1 MKRLIENPRLK
12 VLLAASVAMS
22 FPICMSYASGTDLDG
37 QVFEQVAAASY
48 MPTYTA
54 KTNAPLPPVLVVENI
69 SVSELRGFSPNPQ
82 AFRDSFKKQTVAS
95 GKKVSHHLDTAEAL
109 PTQRVVP
116 AAPKSNKIVRAK
128 RMSHHLDTAETLPI
142 RRFVPAVPKSS
153 KIVSGKRLSH
163 HLDTA
168 EALPTR
174 RFVRAAPKTNKVM
187 NVKKMSHH
195 LDTVDNIPPVH
206 FRPAAPKK
214 LSHSLDT
221 VATVPS
227 GHIRSRHQTVTKP
240 NRVALVKPATSKI
253 VARPTTRLLVD
264 NKKPRPS
271 LHLTGLH
278 HLDETRPSSRSTLSV
293 SKSSLPLVSLPLS
306 PVPRVALSQASGPKV
321 QNLPGAFVNSINQSV
336 SKARSQSTRL
346 AIENLRIK
354 EAEEGLIQAKAQG
367 GFKLSLDSAVGL
379 GQYETDFNVVDRSE
393 TDTRLQRAASLDLSL
408 PLYQGGRIKAQKNI
422 AKTGIKSAHANF
434 NVVASDVTQETAI
447 AHLNVIQDRELI
459 KVYTH
464 NVELLENQKKTV
476 QTLVG
481 AGENTVT
488 DEALIDARLASIKVR
503 LEQVRASL
511 AASESNYKKLVGR
524 PAPALMQG
532 GAVRLPTTLQEVK
545 QVAQKNNS
553 QIKVAEADAESAFH
567 NIAVAKSYGRP
578 SLSLQGVVRGAEDQ
592 SETIRRNTGA
602 EILLNFKVPL
612 WSGGENSSRVRQAAL
627 AQSRAILETRELHNN
642 LNERLEQIWANLESA
657 QRSKAP
663 NLAQKVAAQKAYEA
677 VIKQRN
683 AGLATS
689 LDVLSIEQTL
699 IDAEINLIQAQNIE
713 DVSRFQLLGLM
724 GVL

>member
-1 MKRLIENPRLK
+1 MVRPVKCLVENPRLK

-22 FPICMSYASGTDLDG
+22 FPICMSYASGTDLLG
-37 QVFEQVAAASY
+37 QEFEQVTVVSN

-54 KTNAPLPPVLVVENI
+54 KTNPPLPPVLVAENI
-69 SVSELRGFSPNPQ
+69 SVSKLRGFSSNSRVSQ
-82 AFRDSFKKQTVAS
+82 ENFKSQTVAS
-95 GKKVSHHLDTAEAL
+95 GKKISHHLDAAEAL
-109 PTQRVVP
+109 PTQRFAP
-116 AAPKSNKIVRAK
+116 AASKTNKTVNA
-128 RMSHHLDTAETLPI
+128 
-142 RRFVPAVPKSS
+142 
-153 KIVSGKRLSH
+153 KRLSH

-174 RFVRAAPKTNKVM
+174 RFVPTAPKAQKTVKL
-187 NVKKMSHH
+187 KKMSHH
-195 LDTVDNIPPVH
+195 LDVAENIPSVHVRPV
-206 FRPAAPKK
+206 ASKK
-214 LSHSLDT
+214 LTHSLDT
-221 VATVPS
+221 VAAVPS
-227 GHIRSRHQTVTKP
+227 RHNRSRHQTVTKP
-240 NRVALVKPATSKI
+240 SRVAFAKPVTSKI
-253 VARPTTRLLVD
+253 VAQPTAQRSVANKNPKSGLRL
-264 NKKPRPS
+264 R
-271 LHLTGLH
+271 GLH
-278 HLDETRPSSRSTLSV
+278 HLDEARPSGGYSRSA
-293 SKSSLPLVSLPLS
+293 SKPSLPAVSSPLP
-306 PVPRVALSQASGPKV
+306 PVPQVSLSQASGPKV
-321 QNLPGAFVNSINQSV
+321 QNSPGNFVSSIHQSV
-336 SKARSQSTRL
+336 SKARNQSTRL

-354 EAEEGLIQAKAQG
+354 EAEEGLVQAKAQG
-367 GFKLSLDSAVGL
+367 GFKLSLDSAIGL

-408 PLYQGGRIKAQKNI
+408 PIYQGGRIKAQKDI
-422 AKTGIKSAHANF
+422 AKTGIKSAHASF

-447 AHLNVIQDRELI
+447 AHLNVIEDRELI
-459 KVYTH
+459 KVYTR
-464 NVELLENQKKTV
+464 NVELLESQKKTV

-545 QVAQKNNS
+545 HIAQRNNAQVKVAQ
-553 QIKVAEADAESAFH
+553 ADAESAFH

-627 AQSRAILETRELHNN
+627 AQSRAILETRELQNN
-642 LNERLEQIWANLESA
+642 LNERLEQLWASLQSA

-663 NLAQKVAAQKAYEA
+663 NFAQKVAAQKAYDA